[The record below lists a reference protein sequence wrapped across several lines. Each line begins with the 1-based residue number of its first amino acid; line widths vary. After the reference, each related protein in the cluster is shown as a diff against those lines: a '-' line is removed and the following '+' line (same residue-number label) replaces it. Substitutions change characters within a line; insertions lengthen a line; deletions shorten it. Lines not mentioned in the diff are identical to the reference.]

1 MRFKVGD
8 RVRVVREGYSHCV
21 KVGMTGLIVVKT
33 GKCFGVRF
41 DNAFADGHSLD
52 GRCKN
57 GHGQWLIGEDL
68 ELIGDNHKIVITSD
82 GKTTLARLYEGK
94 KVVKHAQ
101 AKCSPD
107 DEFDFTKGAKIAF
120 ERLIGDKPEGKTK
133 YYSGK
138 VICVESDCDWW
149 TAGKVYEIVNGKV
162 FDDECTER
170 ERILDVADMNDK
182 MYDCAR
188 FIELKE

>member
-1 MRFKVGD
+1 MKFKIGD
-8 RVRVVREGYSHCV
+8 RVKVVNTLGHGA
-21 KVGMTGLIVVKT
+21 KVGMTGEIVEVNGDIYGVRLDEWFGDGHDMY
-33 GKCFGVRF
+33 GKCEQ
-41 DNAFADGHSLD
+41 
-52 GRCKN
+52 
-57 GHGQWLIGEDL
+57 GHGQWMTGENL
-68 ELIGDNHKIVITSD
+68 ELVCDNHKIVITSD

-101 AKCSPD
+101 ANCSPN
-107 DEFDFTKGAKIAF
+107 DEFNYIRGARIAF
-120 ERLIGDKPEGKTK
+120 ERLMEEKPEAKPK

-138 VICVESDCDWW
+138 VVCVESDCDWW
-149 TAGKVYEIVNGKV
+149 TAGKVYEFVNGKV

-182 MYDCAR
+182 MYGCAR